1 MIDKKTFTREWIE
14 DRSNHFKTGKS
25 KGNSELI
32 EKVIN
37 ALYLLEKLVSSGID
51 MIFKGG
57 TSLVLLLDEVHRF
70 SIDIDIILQNDNGLD
85 ALMDAIISD
94 NYIFQRYEKNERK
107 NTKGIPKAHYKFYFT
122 SILDNTE
129 KYILLDILFEENPY
143 EELIT
148 QPIESAFLI
157 SSGEPVNVAMPS
169 INCILGD
176 KLTAFAPKTSGIPY
190 GTDKELEI
198 IKQLFDVNNLF
209 DHISNLDHVRQT
221 FNRIAQNELNYRGL
235 ADVTIQD
242 VLNDIYDTSF
252 VIAMRGA
259 HMEEEFKQL
268 ELGVKRVK
276 SHIFSKNFIIEDAL
290 LCASKAAYYT
300 VLTMRDDRVIE
311 KFDASINL
319 SKDKIE
325 IDGFTK
331 YFNTIKKITPEGF
344 FYWKKAVELKN
355 NK

>member
-1 MIDKKTFTREWIE
+1 MIDRKTFTREWIE
-14 DRSNHFKTGKS
+14 DRSNHFKKGKS

-32 EKVIN
+32 EKEIH
-37 ALYLLEKLVSSGID
+37 ALYLLEKLVSSGINL
-51 MIFKGG
+51 IFKGG
-57 TSLVLLLDEVHRF
+57 TSLVLLLEEVHRF
-70 SIDIDIILQNDNGLD
+70 SIDIDIILPNDIGLD
-85 ALMDAIISD
+85 TLLDAIIND
-94 NYIFQRYEKNERK
+94 NFVFQRVEKNERR
-107 NTKGIPKAHYKFYFT
+107 NTNGIPKAHYKFYFT

-143 EELIT
+143 EELVT

-157 SSGEPVNVAMPS
+157 SSGEPVNVVMPS

-176 KLTAFAPKTSGIPY
+176 KLTAFAPKTTGIPY

-198 IKQLFDVNNLF
+198 IKQLFDVSNLF
-209 DHISNLDHVRQT
+209 DRSSNWGHVKET

-235 ADVTIQD
+235 TDVTIQD

-259 HMEEEFKQL
+259 HKEEEFKQL

-290 LCASKAAYYT
+290 LCASKAAYCS
-300 VLTMRDDRVIE
+300 VLLTHKDVAIE
-311 KFDASINL
+311 KFDASIDL
-319 SKDKIE
+319 SKDKID

-331 YFNTIKKITPEGF
+331 YFTTIKKITPEGF
-344 FYWKKAVELKN
+344 FYWKKAIDRKS
-355 NK
+355 K

>member
-37 ALYLLEKLVSSGID
+37 ALYLLEKLVSSGIN

-85 ALMDAIISD
+85 ALLDAIISD

-143 EELIT
+143 DELIT
-148 QPIESAFLI
+148 QPIESAFLL
-157 SSGEPVNVAMPS
+157 SSGDAINVVMPS

-176 KLTAFAPKTSGIPY
+176 KLTAFAPKTTGIPY
-190 GTDKELEI
+190 GADKELEI

-235 ADVTIQD
+235 TDVTIQD

-290 LCASKAAYYT
+290 LCASKAAYCA
-300 VLTMRDDRVIE
+300 VLMMRDDRVIE
-311 KFDASINL
+311 KFDASIDL

-331 YFNTIKKITPEGF
+331 HFNTIKKITPEGF